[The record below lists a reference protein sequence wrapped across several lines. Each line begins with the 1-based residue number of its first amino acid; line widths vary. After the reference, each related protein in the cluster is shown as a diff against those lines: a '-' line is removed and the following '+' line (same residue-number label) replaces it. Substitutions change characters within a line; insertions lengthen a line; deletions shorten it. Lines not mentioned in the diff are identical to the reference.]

1 MITCQFENGRE
12 AKLCHVTTGAIVTN
26 NKNQVLL
33 VRRSPG
39 QLNPNRYTLPG
50 GFLDR
55 DENSQ
60 EESIREVKEES
71 GLLVKILFL
80 FYIVDTPNRPKE
92 DRQNVEFR
100 YVAEVI
106 GGKETTS
113 DETSELIWIT
123 EKTLPVEAEFAFDHR
138 RTLVKYF
145 EYLKNPF
152 PLPIFN
158 Y

>member
-1 MITCQFENGRE
+1 MITCQFEDGVKVNLR
-12 AKLCHVTTGAIVTN
+12 HVTTGAIVTN

-50 GFLDR
+50 GFLNR

-60 EESIREVKEES
+60 QGSIREIKEES

-80 FYIVDTPNRPKE
+80 FHIIDTPNRPKE

-100 YVAEVI
+100 YVAQVI

-113 DETSELIWIT
+113 EETSELVWIT
-123 EKTLPVEAEFAFDHR
+123 DKTLPTEAEFAFDHR
-138 RTLVKYF
+138 RTLLKYF

-158 Y
+158 H